1 MRVDDF
7 EPTGSSPSRQAFYTK
22 KGRPG
27 LNPGVMVRQV
37 RLRPRAPS
45 AEIAQDDAAPVTF
58 EEFFDAE
65 RDRLFRMLCVVT
77 GSRHEAEE
85 LSQEAF
91 LRIWERWSE
100 VRSMDEPEG
109 YLHRTAM
116 NLFRKRYRRAVIA
129 LRTTIGMAPPQDVFE
144 QVDDRD
150 AIAHALRS
158 LTPRQRAALVLT
170 EMLGY
175 SPEEAGS
182 ILGIKASTVRAL
194 NFQGRAALRAGRE
207 AADV

>member
-1 MRVDDF
+1 MMTDR
-7 EPTGSSPSRQAFYTK
+7 
-22 KGRPG
+22 
-27 LNPGVMVRQV
+27 V
-37 RLRPRAPS
+37 RLQARATV
-45 AEIAQDDAAPVTF
+45 ATPVSDEASVNF
-58 EEFFDAE
+58 EEFFEAE

-91 LRIWERWSE
+91 LRIWQRWST
-100 VRSMDEPEG
+100 VREMAEPAG

-116 NLFRKRYRRAVIA
+116 NLFRKRYRRAA
-129 LRTTIGMAPPQDVFE
+129 LTMRKSVRLASQHDVFE

-150 AIAHALRS
+150 EIDHALRS

-182 ILGIKASTVRAL
+182 ILGIKASTIRAL
-194 NFQGRAALRAGRE
+194 NFQGRTALRAGRE
-207 AADV
+207 VADA